1 MENIERLGSIDYKNH
16 WNLFY
21 ADVVELVDSEDL
33 GSSAERCV
41 GSNPIFRTMKCL
53 SRNAEAFFVHFA
65 ESCVSL

>member
-1 MENIERLGSIDYKNH
+1 MENIERLGFIDNKTP
-16 WNLFY
+16 LEPFY